1 MDAAKKFA
9 HDYFLSRDIDL
20 RAMIKLANPKKALA
34 LTVEKFGRER
44 PVSRYQSRPRTIY
57 FVLTDGKIVERD
69 WAFLGCPRLRGWS
82 LLWSGSAG

>member
-1 MDAAKKFA
+1 MEAAKKFA

-44 PVSRYQSRPRTIY
+44 PVSRYQSLPHT
-57 FVLTDGKIVERD
+57 FHFLLTDRK
-69 WAFLGCPRLRGWS
+69 GC
-82 LLWSGSAG
+82 